1 MKTDQILKLFREL
14 PLGDKEHVIELLAKE
29 WDLEEGDFNLVLNE
43 VENLQVKTPSCVHCQ
58 SDNTMK
64 RGKQRGVQ
72 RYSCK
77 SCGKYWM
84 ATHGTSLLRL
94 RKRDLWNKY
103 IQSFDKGLSIR
114 QAAKEVGIS
123 IQTCFRWRHRLLSS
137 LNSMVPEHLD
147 GIVEADDFQLS
158 LSEKGKRDLKRKAHR
173 RGRDSK
179 NHDSEK
185 VSVLVSVVRG
195 KNGANGSVIKAK
207 KINGVQVKKALEGK
221 LLSGTTIIT
230 DEAKSFKV
238 LKELEHVEHKTV
250 NSKLNQKRKDPI
262 HLQTVNQSHK
272 SIKDFL
278 APFNGVSTKYL
289 QNYLTWYHFKQNTKM
304 RLDKVKH
311 AFITCLL
318 STNAMD
324 WWSKLVVH
332 DTVIIT

>member
-1 MKTDQILKLFREL
+1 MKTEQILRLFRDL
-14 PLGDKEHVIELLAKE
+14 PLCDKERVIELLARE
-29 WDLEEGDFNLVLNE
+29 WDQEEGDFNVVLSE
-43 VENLQVKTPSCVHCQ
+43 AENLRVKKPSCVHCQ

-64 RGKQRGVQ
+64 RGKLRGVQ

-103 IQSFDKGLSIR
+103 IHTFDKGLSIR
-114 QAAKEVGIS
+114 EAAKEVGIS
-123 IQTCFRWRHRLLSS
+123 IQTSFRWRHRLLSS
-137 LNSMVPEHLD
+137 LNSIVPEHLD
-147 GIVEADDFQLS
+147 GIVETDDFQLS
-158 LSEKGKRDLKRKAHR
+158 LSEKGNRNLNRKAHR

-195 KNGANGSVIKAK
+195 RNGAIGSVIKAK
-207 KINGVQVKKALEGK
+207 KINGDQVKKALKDK

-230 DEAKSFKV
+230 DEATSFNV
-238 LKELEHVEHKTV
+238 LKELDHVEHKTV
-250 NSKLNQKRKDPI
+250 NSKLNQRRKDPV

-272 SIKDFL
+272 AIKEFL

-289 QNYLTWYHFKQNTKM
+289 QNYLTWFHFKQNTRM
-304 RLDKVKH
+304 RLDKIKST
-311 AFITCLL
+311 FLTCLL
-318 STNAMD
+318 STNALE
-324 WWSKLVVH
+324 WWSKLTIH